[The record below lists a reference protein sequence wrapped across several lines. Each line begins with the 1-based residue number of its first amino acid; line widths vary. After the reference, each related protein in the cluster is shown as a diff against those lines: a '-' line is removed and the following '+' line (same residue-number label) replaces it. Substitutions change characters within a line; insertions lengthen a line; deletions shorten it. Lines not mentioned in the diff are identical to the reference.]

1 MYLYKLEYPQIRPT
15 NPLYTSTATIKT
27 ATSAVSKASTMNTVS
42 RRQKYNPN
50 SPRRIHDWRWV
61 GALAVL
67 CFFPT
72 GIIAIGL
79 AIKARTKFEDGF
91 IDEAKK
97 LNKRAL
103 FFCVVSFI
111 LGATWI
117 LVAFFSMDMW
127 PRTYG

>member
-1 MYLYKLEYPQIRPT
+1 
-15 NPLYTSTATIKT
+15 
-27 ATSAVSKASTMNTVS
+27 MNTVS

-50 SPRRIHDWRWV
+50 MPRRISDWRWV

-67 CFFPT
+67 LFFPT

-79 AIKARTKFEDGF
+79 AIKALTKFEDGF

-103 FFCVVSFI
+103 IFCIVSFVCG
-111 LGATWI
+111 LAWI
-117 LVAFFSMDMW
+117 LTAFFVMDKW
-127 PRTYG
+127 PRTNG